1 MMHPM
6 NTTDAMAKPPQ
17 ATQRRDGMEV
27 IPADRLLGAARAVVI
42 EHQGERYELRLT
54 RNGKLI
60 LTK

>member
-1 MMHPM
+1 M
-6 NTTDAMAKPPQ
+6 NSTDTMARPPQ
-17 ATQRRDGMEV
+17 AAQDQQGMEI

-42 EHQGERYELRLT
+42 EHRGERYELRLT

>member
-1 MMHPM
+1 M
-6 NTTDAMAKPPQ
+6 NVTMTLNKPLQ
-17 ATQRRDGMEV
+17 T
-27 IPADRLLGAARAVVI
+27 ADNPGNRVAIAALELLGGARAVVI